1 MGRIKAGVY
10 RGERVEAA
18 TPGRRGA
25 TGAWG
30 FCPAV
35 AGEIAVDFGWAW
47 AWRAT
52 KIRELEAGWP
62 GWEKSSSEHT
72 LERGAHCVARV
83 AAAAVDHTRR
93 VIFFSRAG
101 LANQTSDNFSISH
114 CGLSCFSLDLA

>member
-18 TPGRRGA
+18 APGRRGA

-47 AWRAT
+47 AWRAR
-52 KIRELEAGWP
+52 KIRELEAGMGKVVGRAHAGARGPLRGPRGCGRRGPHPARDIFFP
-62 GWEKSSSEHT
+62 GWACE
-72 LERGAHCVARV
+72 
-83 AAAAVDHTRR
+83 
-93 VIFFSRAG
+93 
-101 LANQTSDNFSISH
+101 SDV
-114 CGLSCFSLDLA
+114 